1 MDKDRNSASESEG
14 ESSLDETTNINDFA
28 STLIN
33 GTANNEPET
42 NATLSQRVF
51 HAAKDGMALTLYALL
66 ANQARPQQVC
76 ETNYYIKSEHRY
88 GLKMLISCLNLRRF
102 PI

>member
-14 ESSLDETTNINDFA
+14 ESSLDEANNINDFA

-66 ANQARPQQVC
+66 ANQARPQQVS
-76 ETNYYIKSEHRY
+76 ERNYYLKLNICKKKSSY
-88 GLKMLISCLNLRRF
+88 FNPKC
-102 PI
+102 

>member
-1 MDKDRNSASESEG
+1 MNSYLTMEEDRNSASDSEG
-14 ESSLDETTNINDFA
+14 DGSPDESSNINDFA

-76 ETNYYIKSEHRY
+76 DVNNMYEKKIIFDSY
-88 GLKMLISCLNLRRF
+88 MNLH
-102 PI
+102 

>member
-1 MDKDRNSASESEG
+1 MEHERNSASESEG
-14 ESSLDETTNINDFA
+14 ESSLDEASDLNSFA
-28 STLIN
+28 QSLMN
-33 GTANNEPET
+33 GPTDPIFDNEPDS

-76 ETNYYIKSEHRY
+76 NYV
-88 GLKMLISCLNLRRF
+88 
-102 PI
+102 

>member
-1 MDKDRNSASESEG
+1 MEYERNSASDSEG
-14 ESSLDETTNINDFA
+14 ESSLDETSDINGFA
-28 STLIN
+28 NSLIN
-33 GTANNEPET
+33 GTSVDQFGNELDS

-76 ETNYYIKSEHRY
+76 N
-88 GLKMLISCLNLRRF
+88 
-102 PI
+102 

>member
-14 ESSLDETTNINDFA
+14 ESSHDETTSINDFA

-76 ETNYYIKSEHRY
+76 ETNYHIKKRYVNKINVYIIFED
-88 GLKMLISCLNLRRF
+88 